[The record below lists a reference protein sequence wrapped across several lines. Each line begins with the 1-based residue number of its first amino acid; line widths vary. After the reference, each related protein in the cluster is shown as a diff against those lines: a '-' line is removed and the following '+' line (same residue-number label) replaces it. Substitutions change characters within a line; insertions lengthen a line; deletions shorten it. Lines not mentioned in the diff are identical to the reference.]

1 MPCIREYIRD
11 RWHHCLGHV
20 QGRMLEI
27 GDTTV
32 WIRYTGGCQIGGTTL
47 WVMYKGGCQ
56 IGGTTLWVIYK
67 GGCQIGGTILWVITR
82 EMLDRSHHCL
92 GYIQRRMSEIGSN
105 FSNMWTPRRNI
116 LFHK

>member
-1 MPCIREYIRD
+1 MPCIREDIRD

-32 WIRYTGGCQIGGTTL
+32 WIRYT
-47 WVMYKGGCQ
+47 GGCQ